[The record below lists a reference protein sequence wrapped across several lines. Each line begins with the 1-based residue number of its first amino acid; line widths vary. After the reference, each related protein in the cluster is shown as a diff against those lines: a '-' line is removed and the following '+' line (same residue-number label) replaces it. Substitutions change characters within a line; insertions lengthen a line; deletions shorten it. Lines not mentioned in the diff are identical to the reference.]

1 MSQQDLKAFQ
11 ETVNQNPG
19 LRQQLQ
25 QQTTKADFVDTAI
38 RLGKENGK
46 NFTAAEVEEFL
57 SSATVPT
64 RSLTDPDLRSKV
76 GPGGRPERYTYSKP
90 GCTSH

>member
-11 ETVNQNPG
+11 DTVNQDEA

-25 QQTTKADFVDTAI
+25 EQTTKSEFVDTAI
-38 RLGKENGK
+38 RLGKAAGYD
-46 NFTAAEVEEFL
+46 FTAAEVEEFL
-57 SSATVPT
+57 NSATVPT

-90 GCTSH
+90 GCTHH